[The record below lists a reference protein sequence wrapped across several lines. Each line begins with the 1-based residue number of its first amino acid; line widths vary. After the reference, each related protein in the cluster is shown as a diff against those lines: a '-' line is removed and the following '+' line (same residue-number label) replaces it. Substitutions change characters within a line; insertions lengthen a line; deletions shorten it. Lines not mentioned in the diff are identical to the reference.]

1 MDYIKE
7 LKKNFDRINAE
18 LGDCETAD
26 ALGEIFKE
34 SMDYYCNTL
43 IPDFFSSRGE
53 GRKIR
58 DMYRNLETYKY
69 APFVQESTVDTVDL
83 HISNT
88 AYQDYLNGMRTY
100 ITETCSYCVDAD
112 LYAKESAACE
122 QKLMTA
128 RKNDSLFIE
137 SIFGGSNNEWHKET
151 ILEATKDIE
160 ALIDFMDTVK
170 QESAN
175 CGVIID
181 QIKKGI
187 ADHDGSEELLL
198 ESAKMMAESFNN
210 YVYHTISNVFTSYKN
225 INDVLEN
232 KGSSKEPVSRYT
244 VW

>member
-1 MDYIKE
+1 ME
-7 LKKNFDRINAE
+7 L
-18 LGDCETAD
+18 
-26 ALGEIFKE
+26 FK
-34 SMDYYCNTL
+34 Y
-43 IPDFFSSRGE
+43 SS
-53 GRKIR
+53 
-58 DMYRNLETYKY
+58 
-69 APFVQESTVDTVDL
+69 FVQESAIDTVDL
-83 HISNT
+83 HVANV
-88 AYQDYLNGMRTY
+88 AYQDYLTGMRTF
-100 ITETCSYCVDAD
+100 ITETCEYCVDEE
-112 LYAKESAACE
+112 LYAKESKTCE
-122 QKLMTA
+122 EKLESA
-128 RKNDSLFIE
+128 KKNDGLFIE
-137 SIFGGSNNEWHKET
+137 SIFGGSNNERHTET

-187 ADHDGSEELLL
+187 ADHSGSETLLM

-232 KGSSKEPVSRYT
+232 KGQSTKPVAKFT